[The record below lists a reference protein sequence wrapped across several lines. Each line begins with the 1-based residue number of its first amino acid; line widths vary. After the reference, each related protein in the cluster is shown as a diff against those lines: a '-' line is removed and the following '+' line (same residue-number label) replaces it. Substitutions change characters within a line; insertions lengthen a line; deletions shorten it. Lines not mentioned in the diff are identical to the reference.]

1 MAIFAVVLRRPN
13 TEVPQRIS
21 DAFPDHF
28 QLSETFW
35 VVASTAMS
43 EQVAVKAGIKGK
55 GRAHDVSG
63 VVFRLQVGYSGYTAP
78 GLWEWLADHVED
90 F

>member
-1 MAIFAVVLRRPN
+1 MALFAVVLRKPN
-13 TEVPQRIS
+13 AEVPQRIS

-28 QLSETFW
+28 QLSDTFW
-35 VVASTAMS
+35 VVASTTMS

-55 GRAHDVSG
+55 RRASDVSG
-63 VVFRLQVGYSGYTAP
+63 VVFRLHVGYSGYTTP